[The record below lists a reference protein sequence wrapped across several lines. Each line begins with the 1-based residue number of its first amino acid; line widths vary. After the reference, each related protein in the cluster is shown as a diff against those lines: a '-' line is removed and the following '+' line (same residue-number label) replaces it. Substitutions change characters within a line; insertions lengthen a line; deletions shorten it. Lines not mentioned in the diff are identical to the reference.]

1 MFTLRVD
8 DEISLQL
15 LEKQHKDEL
24 YELVDRNRE
33 YFREWLPWVDGTKS
47 AEAYN
52 GLCPMWLHNFA
63 DGDGFEAGVRYKGK
77 LVGVIGIHPVS
88 RAKKATSIGYY
99 LAEEA
104 SGKGI
109 MTRSVKAALRY
120 AFEELKLNKVEIHCG
135 VNNQKSR
142 AIPERLGFNLD
153 GIMRD
158 GECLYNQFHDIA
170 VYSMLAREWR
180 EKRMK

>member
-15 LEKQHKDEL
+15 LEMQHKDEL
-24 YELVDRNRE
+24 YELVDSNRE
-33 YFREWLPWVDGTKS
+33 YLREWLPWVDRTKS
-47 AEAYN
+47 AEGYN
-52 GLCPMWLHNFA
+52 EVFPMWLHNFA
-63 DGDGFEAGVRYKGK
+63 DGNGFEAGIRYKGK
-77 LVGVIGIHPVS
+77 LVGMVGIHPVDW
-88 RAKKATSIGYY
+88 AKKTTTLGYY
-99 LAEEA
+99 LVEEA

-135 VNNQKSR
+135 VKNRKSR
-142 AIPERLGFNLD
+142 AIPERLGFHLD
-153 GIMRD
+153 GIMRE
-158 GECLYNQFHDIA
+158 GEWLYNHFQDIA

-180 EKRMK
+180 EKRIK